1 MKKMSVLV
9 SISLLAV
16 LLCGFCWPHNWI
28 PATCTEPEICSKCG
42 KTQADALGH
51 AWENRKCVT
60 CGMEKEILRSGDW
73 NYILWEETGTAE
85 LTQYLGFDEDVLI
98 PEQMNGIPVTAIGT
112 LCFQNNHLETVN
124 IPAGITAIGD
134 FAFKDCTALVFVT
147 IPDTIISIGKNPF
160 LGSCPEFLVS
170 VTNPTV
176 AVIDGVLFDKTEKRL
191 ISYPCQAQR
200 EQYDIP
206 QGILEI
212 GDSAFLGA
220 RYLQRLTIP
229 DSVTTVG
236 RNPFCLCPAE
246 LAVSALHPTLA
257 VVDGI
262 LFDKTNNILLAYC
275 IR

>member
-1 MKKMSVLV
+1 MNDTK
-9 SISLLAV
+9 
-16 LLCGFCWPHNWI
+16 
-28 PATCTEPEICSKCG
+28 
-42 KTQADALGH
+42 ADNL
-51 AWENRKCVT
+51 K
-60 CGMEKEILRSGDW
+60 I
-73 NYILWEETGTAE
+73 
-85 LTQYLGFDEDVLI
+85 
-98 PEQMNGIPVTAIGT
+98 
-112 LCFQNNHLETVN
+112 
-124 IPAGITAIGD
+124 
-134 FAFKDCTALVFVT
+134 
-147 IPDTIISIGKNPF
+147 
-160 LGSCPEFLVS
+160 
-170 VTNPTV
+170 
-176 AVIDGVLFDKTEKRL
+176 EKRL

-212 GDSAFLGA
+212 CDSAFLGA

-257 VVDGI
+257 VVDGV